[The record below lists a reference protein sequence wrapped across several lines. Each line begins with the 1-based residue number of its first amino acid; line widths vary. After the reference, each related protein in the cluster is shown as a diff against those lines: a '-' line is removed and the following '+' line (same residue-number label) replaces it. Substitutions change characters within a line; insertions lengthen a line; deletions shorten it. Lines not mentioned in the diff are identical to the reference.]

1 MFEITKLSKIPL
13 CRILPIPT
21 KNLCL
26 HGVATAEN
34 KSSTCSPPACNA
46 LNLKVQSP
54 SPVADKVLVG
64 SKVTELKWEEM
75 TVECYN
81 GASGGSLFLG
91 QAGSGG
97 VSVGIAC
104 QNDGLYLRRCC
115 FCRSL
120 RYTTVQSLL
129 TMQHQ

>member
-54 SPVADKVLVG
+54 SPVTDKVPVG
-64 SKVTELKWEEM
+64 SKTTEWTEPKWEEM
-75 TVECYN
+75 AVESYH
-81 GASGGSLFLG
+81 GASGG
-91 QAGSGG
+91 
-97 VSVGIAC
+97 
-104 QNDGLYLRRCC
+104 
-115 FCRSL
+115 
-120 RYTTVQSLL
+120 
-129 TMQHQ
+129 